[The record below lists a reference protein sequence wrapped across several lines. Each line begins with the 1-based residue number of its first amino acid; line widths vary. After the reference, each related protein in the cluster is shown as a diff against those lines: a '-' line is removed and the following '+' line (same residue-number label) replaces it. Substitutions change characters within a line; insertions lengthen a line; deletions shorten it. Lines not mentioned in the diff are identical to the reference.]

1 MTHSFQSGFSSHQ
14 SPEMAVMKVNDN
26 HQLLYHNKTSW
37 KEDSR
42 TSLEEVEIDHFV
54 MTARAKL

>member
-26 HQLLYHNKTSW
+26 HHVTKTSW

>member
-14 SPEMAVMKVNDN
+14 SPEMAVMKVNSD
-26 HQLLYHNKTSW
+26 HRVTKSSW

-42 TSLEEVEIDHFV
+42 TSLEEVETDHHV
-54 MTARAKL
+54 VIAREKP